1 MSFLD
6 QSICRG
12 IKLKRQLTELGSVL
26 SSMIGLIPDGVVVF
40 LPSYSFLEKV
50 KAFWAKS
57 GLMARLGDRKE
68 VS

>member
-1 MSFLD
+1 M
-6 QSICRG
+6 
-12 IKLKRQLTELGSVL
+12 

-57 GLMARLGDRKE
+57 GLMIRLGDRKE
-68 VS
+68 VSWETQESFKG